1 MSVSPSKVDP
11 NSPKSYLTA
20 GNDDYTIY
28 LGSYLL
34 KNNNNVTAL
43 ASGSLKCTSGV
54 DCACPDCHYIKI
66 GAVVMGDGI
75 PVGTKVVAHTPGDG
89 SSVLTLSHPATVS
102 GNPTLTFA
110 LATLHGLDG
119 SYYGGGNGV
128 LVDLDGDG
136 DGDFVS
142 YPRYFENVGNKA
154 SAAYVERP
162 RTQDTAL
169 SASRN
174 PFRYNPMASATT
186 HNDLWGV
193 PGASAEGGGG
203 YHNFARVTVFV
214 DTDGDGDLDMLWQK
228 FDGSHTDKELRH
240 FENTQEN
247 TGIDYPLFV
256 TQDTEIAAIYGR
268 FGAAVVDSSKL
279 LNILVTSRRTGH
291 SFQKTGAL
299 FFNRSFFSCFV
310 FSFRFADRRIFLPA
324 PPFFLLFSGAF
335 RTKDARCT
343 RL

>member
-1 MSVSPSKVDP
+1 MSVSPSTVDP

-34 KNNNNVTAL
+34 KNNNNVAAL

-89 SSVLTLSHPATVS
+89 SSVLTLSRPATVS

-119 SYYGGGNGV
+119 SEYGGGNGV

-162 RTQDTAL
+162 RTQATAP

-174 PFRYNPMASATT
+174 PFRYNPMVNAAT

-193 PGASAEGGGG
+193 PGASAEFGGG

-228 FDGSHTDKELRH
+228 FDGSQTDQAEQELRH
-240 FENTQEN
+240 FENTGTRTN
-247 TGIDYPLFV
+247 PLFV
-256 TQDTEIAAIYGR
+256 TQDTKIAAIYGR
-268 FGAAVVDSSKL
+268 FGAAVVDGSGL
-279 LNILVTSRRTGH
+279 LNILVTSRRRGTH
-291 SFQKTGAL
+291 SFDRAGAL

-310 FSFRFADRRIFLPA
+310 FSFLFADRRVCFSPLPL
-324 PPFFLLFSGAF
+324 FFCLFSGAF
-335 RTKDARCT
+335 LTKAR
-343 RL
+343 